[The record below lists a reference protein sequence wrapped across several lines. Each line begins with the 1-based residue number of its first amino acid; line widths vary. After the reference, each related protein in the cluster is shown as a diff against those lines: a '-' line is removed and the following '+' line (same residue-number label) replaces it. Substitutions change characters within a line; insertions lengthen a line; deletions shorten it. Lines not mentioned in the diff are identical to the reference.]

1 MNKALALFF
10 FLIFTCSLLA
20 QEDEP
25 GGKGQALLWLDAQ
38 SKLTIH
44 VATNVNGFPCEFIS
58 ETKSDPIFIDYEAL
72 DRNYVAI
79 QNAHLAFPLKAFDC
93 GQGLKNKE
101 FKEFLRE
108 PEYPEI
114 SINLNGLEIFDRTE
128 QGAIGQFIA
137 TVEVAQKERQEDIL
151 IVDITSDDESTV
163 YTGHVKINV
172 KDYGLE
178 PPVKFLGMVK
188 VKESVHIE
196 FQFRFVGDAR

>member
-10 FLIFTCSLLA
+10 FLISGTFLVA
-20 QEDEP
+20 QDAK
-25 GGKGQALLWLDAQ
+25 GGKGQALLWLDSQ

-44 VATNVNGFPCEFIS
+44 VATNVNGFPCEYIS
-58 ETKSDPIFIDYEAL
+58 QTKSDSIFIDYEAL

-79 QNAHLAFPLKAFDC
+79 ENAHLAFPLKAFDC

-151 IVDITSDDESTV
+151 IVDITSDDQSTV
-163 YTGHVKINV
+163 YTGHVQINV
-172 KDYGLE
+172 RDYGLE

-188 VKESVHIE
+188 VKEAVQIE
-196 FQFRFVGDAR
+196 FQFRFVGDAQ